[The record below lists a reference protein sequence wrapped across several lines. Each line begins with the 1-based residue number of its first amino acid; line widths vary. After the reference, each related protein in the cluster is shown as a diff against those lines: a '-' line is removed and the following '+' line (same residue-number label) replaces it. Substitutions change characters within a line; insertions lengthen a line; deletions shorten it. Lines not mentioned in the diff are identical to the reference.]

1 MKKTNIVVLALLIFM
16 TQVPVLIYN
25 YYFMYD
31 DNKPIECK
39 YVLVSVG
46 WMIVVLYIIHFV
58 WIILKIIVMNNVE
71 EPLGVLLLC
80 LIRIVEYIEKTV
92 NYA

>member
-16 TQVPVLIYN
+16 TQVPVLTYN

-39 YVLVSVG
+39 YVLASVG
-46 WMIVVLYIIHFV
+46 WMIVILYVIHFV
-58 WIILKIIVMNNVE
+58 LV
-71 EPLGVLLLC
+71 
-80 LIRIVEYIEKTV
+80 YIKNMGDE
-92 NYA
+92 

>member
-16 TQVPVLIYN
+16 TQVPVLTYN

-39 YVLVSVG
+39 YVLASVG
-46 WMIVVLYIIHFV
+46 WMIVILYVIHF
-58 WIILKIIVMNNVE
+58 ILD
-71 EPLGVLLLC
+71 
-80 LIRIVEYIEKTV
+80 YIKNMVDE
-92 NYA
+92 